1 MFLRLTPYELKK
13 SIATRL
19 LAAWVVLSIV
29 LGIGSYYFESKQID
43 AFVFSLAAQAAKHFN
58 NPENEAA
65 FLGNLNQHRSVVE
78 RFLKD
83 SRFAGIRLF
92 GSKKNLELETWKT
105 DESRLL
111 SRIEKHRHTFPN
123 EGDSH
128 YNKIIDGE
136 NLYVQIVIPLTS
148 SDKRIYGYFEG
159 IYEIDSI
166 TVATLEQRII
176 TSLLIIVMV
185 IGITSLVLYPV
196 ILSLNREA
204 TNLSDELLQSN
215 LELLQSLGS
224 AIAKRDSDTDAH
236 NYRVT
241 LYAIRLAKTMGRSNA
256 EIESLIVGAFLHD
269 VGKIGISDQILLNPG
284 KLTHDEFEIMK
295 THVIHGKE
303 IIQHSKWLKCAHDV
317 VLFHHERFDGTGYPQ
332 GLKGKDIPINARL
345 FAVVDVFDALTSKRP
360 YKDSLSF
367 SESMNILHAGSGS
380 LFDPGILVVFE
391 RIAPFLYEEF
401 CHADLSYLQ
410 RILKDSLTKYFHRDY
425 SKKLKQGGLQNE
437 FMASTIDS

>member
-1 MFLRLTPYELKK
+1 MFLRLTTYELKK

-19 LAAWVVLSIV
+19 LAAWALLSIV

-58 NPENEAA
+58 NPENEVA
-65 FLGNLNQHRSVVE
+65 FLGNLDQHRSVVE

-83 SRFAGIRLF
+83 SRFVGIRLF
-92 GSKKNLELETWKT
+92 GSNKKLELETWKT
-105 DESRLL
+105 DASRLQ

-123 EGDSH
+123 DGGSH
-128 YNKIIDGE
+128 YNKIIDGG
-136 NLYVQIVIPLTS
+136 NLFVQIVIPLS
-148 SDKRIYGYFEG
+148 STDKKIYGYFEG
-159 IYEIDSI
+159 IYEVDSI
-166 TVATLEQRII
+166 TVATLEHRII
-176 TSLLIIVMV
+176 TSLLIVV
-185 IGITSLVLYPV
+185 LAIGITSLVLYPV

-204 TNLSDELLQSN
+204 INLSDELLQSN

-256 EIESLIVGAFLHD
+256 DIESLIVGAFLHD
-269 VGKIGISDQILLNPG
+269 VGKIGIADQILLNSG
-284 KLTHDEFEIMK
+284 KLTHDEVEIMK

-303 IIQHSKWLKCAHDV
+303 IIQHSNWLKCAHDV

-332 GLKGKDIPINARL
+332 GLMGKNIPINARL

-380 LFDPGILVVFE
+380 LFDPEILVVFE

-401 CHADLSYLQ
+401 CHADLNYLQ
-410 RILKDSLTKYFHRDY
+410 RVLKDSLTKYFYQNNKKNITKGY
-425 SKKLKQGGLQNE
+425 SK
-437 FMASTIDS
+437 

>member
-1 MFLRLTPYELKK
+1 MKRLLKFILLNENLVDNFWRMFLRLSPYELKR

-19 LAAWVVLSIV
+19 LAAWVVLSIA
-29 LGIGSYYFESKQID
+29 LGFGSYYFESKQID
-43 AFVFSLAAQAAKHFN
+43 IFVFSLAAQAAKHFN

-65 FLGNLNQHRSVVE
+65 FLGNLDQHRSVVK

-92 GSKKNLELETWKT
+92 GSNRKLELESWKT
-105 DESRLL
+105 DENRLL

-123 EGDSH
+123 ESDSH
-128 YNKIIDGE
+128 YNKIIDGG
-136 NLYVQIVIPLTS
+136 NLYVQIVIPLLS
-148 SDKRIYGYFEG
+148 SDQKIYGYFEG
-159 IYEIDSI
+159 IYEVDSI
-166 TVATLEQRII
+166 TVAKLEQRII
-176 TSLLIIVMV
+176 TSLLIVVLV
-185 IGITSLVLYPV
+185 IGLTSLVLYPV

-256 EIESLIVGAFLHD
+256 DIESLIVGAFLHD
-269 VGKIGISDQILLNPG
+269 VGKIGIADQILLNPG
-284 KLTHDEFEIMK
+284 KLTHDEIEIMK

-303 IIQHSKWLKCAHDV
+303 IIQHSNWLKCAHDV
-317 VLFHHERFDGTGYPQ
+317 VFFHHERFDGTGYPQ

-367 SESMNILHAGSGS
+367 SESMSILHAGSGS
-380 LFDPGILVVFE
+380 LFDPGILAVFE

-410 RILKDSLTKYFHRDY
+410 RVLKESLTKYFH
-425 SKKLKQGGLQNE
+425 
-437 FMASTIDS
+437 

>member
-1 MFLRLTPYELKK
+1 LRLTTYELKK

-19 LAAWVVLSIV
+19 LAAWALLSIV

-58 NPENEAA
+58 NPENEVA
-65 FLGNLNQHRSVVE
+65 FLGNLDQHRSVVE

-83 SRFAGIRLF
+83 SRFVGIRLF
-92 GSKKNLELETWKT
+92 GSNKKLELETWKT
-105 DESRLL
+105 DASRLQ

-123 EGDSH
+123 DGGSH
-128 YNKIIDGE
+128 YNKIIDGG
-136 NLYVQIVIPLTS
+136 NLFVQIVIPLS
-148 SDKRIYGYFEG
+148 STDKKIYGYFEG
-159 IYEIDSI
+159 IYEVDSI
-166 TVATLEQRII
+166 TVATLEHRII
-176 TSLLIIVMV
+176 ISLLIVV
-185 IGITSLVLYPV
+185 LAIGITSLVLYPV

-204 TNLSDELLQSN
+204 INLSDELLQSN

-256 EIESLIVGAFLHD
+256 DIESLIVGAFLHD
-269 VGKIGISDQILLNPG
+269 VGKIGIADQILLNSG
-284 KLTHDEFEIMK
+284 KLTHDEVEIMK

-303 IIQHSKWLKCAHDV
+303 IIQHSNWLKCAHDV

-332 GLKGKDIPINARL
+332 GLMGKNIPINARL

-360 YKDSLSF
+360 YKHPLSF
-367 SESMNILHAGSGS
+367 SESMNILHAESGS
-380 LFDPGILVVFE
+380 HFDPDIIAAFE

-410 RILKDSLTKYFHRDY
+410 RVLKESLTKYFH
-425 SKKLKQGGLQNE
+425 
-437 FMASTIDS
+437 

>member
-1 MFLRLTPYELKK
+1 MRLTTYELKK

-19 LAAWVVLSIV
+19 LAAWALLSIV

-58 NPENEAA
+58 NPENEVA
-65 FLGNLNQHRSVVE
+65 FLGNLDQHRSVVE

-83 SRFAGIRLF
+83 SRFVGIRLF
-92 GSKKNLELETWKT
+92 GSNKKLELETWKT
-105 DESRLL
+105 DASRLQ

-123 EGDSH
+123 DGGSH
-128 YNKIIDGE
+128 YNKIIDGG
-136 NLYVQIVIPLTS
+136 NLFVQIVIPLS
-148 SDKRIYGYFEG
+148 STDKKIYGYFEG
-159 IYEIDSI
+159 IYEVDSI
-166 TVATLEQRII
+166 TVATLEHRII
-176 TSLLIIVMV
+176 TSLLIVV
-185 IGITSLVLYPV
+185 LAIGITSLVLYPV

-204 TNLSDELLQSN
+204 INLSDELLQSN

-256 EIESLIVGAFLHD
+256 DIESLIVGAFLHD
-269 VGKIGISDQILLNPG
+269 VGKIGIADQILLNSG
-284 KLTHDEFEIMK
+284 KLTHDEVEIMK

-303 IIQHSKWLKCAHDV
+303 IIQHSNWLKCAHDV

-332 GLKGKDIPINARL
+332 GLMGKNIPINARL

-380 LFDPGILVVFE
+380 LFDPEILVVFE

-401 CHADLSYLQ
+401 CHADLNYLQ
-410 RILKDSLTKYFHRDY
+410 RVLKDSLTKYFYQNNKKNITKGY
-425 SKKLKQGGLQNE
+425 SK
-437 FMASTIDS
+437 

>member
-1 MFLRLTPYELKK
+1 MRLTTYELKK

-19 LAAWVVLSIV
+19 LAAWALLSIV

-58 NPENEAA
+58 NPENEVA
-65 FLGNLNQHRSVVE
+65 FLGNLDQHRSVVE

-83 SRFAGIRLF
+83 SRFVGIRLF
-92 GSKKNLELETWKT
+92 GSNKKLELETWKT
-105 DESRLL
+105 DASRLQ

-123 EGDSH
+123 DGGSH
-128 YNKIIDGE
+128 YNKIIDGG
-136 NLYVQIVIPLTS
+136 NLFVQIVIPLS
-148 SDKRIYGYFEG
+148 STDKKIYGYFEG
-159 IYEIDSI
+159 IYEVDSI
-166 TVATLEQRII
+166 TVATLEHRII
-176 TSLLIIVMV
+176 ISLLIVV
-185 IGITSLVLYPV
+185 LAIGITSLVLYPV

-204 TNLSDELLQSN
+204 INLSDELLQSN

-256 EIESLIVGAFLHD
+256 DIESLIVGAFLHD
-269 VGKIGISDQILLNPG
+269 VGKIGIADQILLNSG
-284 KLTHDEFEIMK
+284 KLTHDEVEIMK

-303 IIQHSKWLKCAHDV
+303 IIQHSNWLKCAHDV

-332 GLKGKDIPINARL
+332 GLMGKNIPINARL

-360 YKDSLSF
+360 YKHPLSF
-367 SESMNILHAGSGS
+367 SESMNILHAESGS
-380 LFDPGILVVFE
+380 HFDPDIIAAFE

-410 RILKDSLTKYFHRDY
+410 RVLKESLTKYFH
-425 SKKLKQGGLQNE
+425 
-437 FMASTIDS
+437 

>member
-1 MFLRLTPYELKK
+1 MRLTPYELKK

-19 LAAWVVLSIV
+19 LAAWVVLSLV

-43 AFVFSLAAQAAKHFN
+43 TFVFSLAAQAAKHFN

-65 FLGNLNQHRSVVE
+65 FLGNLDQHRSVVE

-92 GSKKNLELETWKT
+92 GRNKKLELETWKT
-105 DESRLL
+105 DENRLL

-128 YNKIIDGE
+128 YNKIIDGG
-136 NLYVQIVIPLTS
+136 NLYVQIVIPLSS
-148 SDKRIYGYFEG
+148 SDKKIYGYFEG
-159 IYEIDSI
+159 IYEVDSI
-166 TVATLEQRII
+166 TVAKLEQRII
-176 TSLLIIVMV
+176 TSLLIVVLV
-185 IGITSLVLYPV
+185 IGITSLVLYPI

-256 EIESLIVGAFLHD
+256 DIESLIVGAFLHD
-269 VGKIGISDQILLNPG
+269 VGKIGIADQILLNPG
-284 KLTHDEFEIMK
+284 KLTHDEIEIMK

-303 IIQHSKWLKCAHDV
+303 IIQHSNWLKCAHDV

-332 GLKGKDIPINARL
+332 GLMGKNIPINARL

-380 LFDPGILVVFE
+380 LFDPEILVVFE

-401 CHADLSYLQ
+401 CHADLNYLQ
-410 RILKDSLTKYFHRDY
+410 RVLKDSLTKYFYQNNKKNITKGY
-425 SKKLKQGGLQNE
+425 SK
-437 FMASTIDS
+437 

>member
-1 MFLRLTPYELKK
+1 MFLRLTTYELKK

-19 LAAWVVLSIV
+19 LAAWALLSIV

-65 FLGNLNQHRSVVE
+65 FLGNLDQHRSVVE

-92 GSKKNLELETWKT
+92 GRNKKLELETWKT
-105 DESRLL
+105 DENRLL

-128 YNKIIDGE
+128 YNKIIDGG
-136 NLYVQIVIPLTS
+136 NLYVQIVIPLSS
-148 SDKRIYGYFEG
+148 SDKKIYGYFEG
-159 IYEIDSI
+159 IYEVDSI
-166 TVATLEQRII
+166 TVAKLEQRII
-176 TSLLIIVMV
+176 TSLLIVVLV
-185 IGITSLVLYPV
+185 IGITSLVLYPI

-256 EIESLIVGAFLHD
+256 DIESLIVGAFLHD
-269 VGKIGISDQILLNPG
+269 VGKIGIADQILLNPG
-284 KLTHDEFEIMK
+284 KLTHDEIEIMK

-303 IIQHSKWLKCAHDV
+303 IIQHSNWLKCAHDV

-332 GLKGKDIPINARL
+332 GLMGKNIPINARL

-380 LFDPGILVVFE
+380 LFDPEILVVFE

-401 CHADLSYLQ
+401 CHADLNYLQ
-410 RILKDSLTKYFHRDY
+410 RVLKDSLTKYFYQNNKKNITKGY
-425 SKKLKQGGLQNE
+425 SK
-437 FMASTIDS
+437 